1 MVHDPAVPGAFEL
14 RYWGVTGRDYYLAR
28 SWDLLSWQYFP
39 VIEPG
44 QDAVVSYSFI
54 DPAPQVFVRLVH
66 EPASGP
72 NPYAADSDG
81 DGLTNQQE
89 IDLRTDLFSTD
100 TDHDKLPDAWE
111 VAHGLDPRNPA
122 DALADPNGNGL
133 NDLEEY
139 QNGNDPHLQAYG
151 GVQPTI
157 AIISGDGQLPVPGQ
171 FLPLPMRARIYRPD
185 GTPWAGVPVHFRA
198 DANESMLSAAPDGSA
213 PLRTTLTVISDQN
226 GYAQAWVSMP

>member
-100 TDHDKLPDAWE
+100 TDRDKLPDAWE
-111 VAHGLDPRNPA
+111 VSHGLDPRNPA
-122 DALADPNGNGL
+122 DALADP
-133 NDLEEY
+133 DSDDRSTAQEFLE
-139 QNGNDPHLQAYG
+139 NTDPKVADVSRPSSG
-151 GVQPTI
+151 PTPAAPGQPTVEELSPTSFRLTWSPGDSTPLLGYLI
-157 AIISGDGQLPVPGQ
+157 ERSTDNVTWALIGFTAGNTTSYDDTQALSGT
-171 FLPLPMRARIYRPD
+171 AYSYRVK
-185 GTPWAGVPVHFRA
+185 GV
-198 DANESMLSAAPDGSA
+198 
-213 PLRTTLTVISDQN
+213 
-226 GYAQAWVSMP
+226 Y